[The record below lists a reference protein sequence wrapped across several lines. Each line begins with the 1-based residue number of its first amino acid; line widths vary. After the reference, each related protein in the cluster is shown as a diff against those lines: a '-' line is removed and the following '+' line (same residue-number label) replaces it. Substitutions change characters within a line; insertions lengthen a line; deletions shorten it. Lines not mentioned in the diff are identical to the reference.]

1 MSKKLLLADASATL
15 QKVAAIC
22 LSHTEFQ
29 LVVAK
34 TGAEAIQLAK
44 TAVPDVIA
52 LDTVAADSAGYETC
66 AQIRADPDLAHLP
79 VILLSGAAHPIDEA
93 RAAQCGASDTLQKPF
108 DSQLLIEKVHALA
121 GLPIPEPLPGVRAIR
136 RPATAT
142 ASAPPSAATPAAAP
156 RPVAPVAAPSVPGA
170 RPPMP
175 SVPPGAPGARP
186 PMPAMSRP
194 PTVAPGAPR
203 PSMPPAGTPGAV
215 RPPMTPGA
223 RPPMPS
229 VPPGA
234 PGARPPMPAMSRPP
248 TVAPGAPRPSMPPAG
263 TPGAVRPP
271 GAPSVSGTP
280 AHAPVAPAVRMPT
293 PQHQPSI
300 APAPVAPAQ
309 QVQPAQPVAA
319 PSQEELLRTA
329 LQSASRELIEKI
341 AWEVVPQLA
350 ETIVREE
357 LERLIKARG
366 GQ

>member
-22 LSHTEFQ
+22 LSRTEFQ

-142 ASAPPSAATPAAAP
+142 ASAAPSAATPAAAP
-156 RPVAPVAAPSVPGA
+156 RPVAPVAAPSV
-170 RPPMP
+170 
-175 SVPPGAPGARP
+175 
-186 PMPAMSRP
+186 
-194 PTVAPGAPR
+194 
-203 PSMPPAGTPGAV
+203 
-215 RPPMTPGA
+215 PGA

-309 QVQPAQPVAA
+309 HVQPAQPVAA